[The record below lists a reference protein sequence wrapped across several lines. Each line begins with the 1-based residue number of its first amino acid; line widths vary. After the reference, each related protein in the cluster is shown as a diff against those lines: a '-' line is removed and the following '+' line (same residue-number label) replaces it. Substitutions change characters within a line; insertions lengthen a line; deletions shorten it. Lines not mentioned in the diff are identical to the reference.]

1 MDAPAAAPAP
11 AQRELDKRLSVAVK
25 SDQSVAVN
33 DGLANHQLNPVLN
46 GLPKAANAGLESTV
60 AWGVNQSTQMFVAV
74 DRANPLSLANNN
86 NGQFYR
92 NQATARRQAPLL
104 GKFQWQ
110 QNGNAVRVVDTDGSV
125 YEGSLTE
132 NATNAVSTLAPPQAD
147 NLAVNNSV
155 QNAQNALAR
164 TGVSFQVRGRSQT
177 LKQNIIFAGNVIPV
191 PDTGNSTQANGT
203 ALAANNASH
212 VGDANKQTTAING
225 QIVAPAGSA
234 SQFLGGAAGGSNR
247 NGADQNAAV
256 NNQAAANS
264 SASQLNWANVRIIGT
279 VQLETTNQFD
289 IDAIPAA
296 Q

>member
-1 MDAPAAAPAP
+1 
-11 AQRELDKRLSVAVK
+11 
-25 SDQSVAVN
+25 
-33 DGLANHQLNPVLN
+33 
-46 GLPKAANAGLESTV
+46 
-60 AWGVNQSTQMFVAV
+60 MFVAM
-74 DRANPLSLANNN
+74 DRLESSSLANNN
-86 NGQFYR
+86 TGQFYR
-92 NQATARRQAPLL
+92 NQANTRRLAPLL

-110 QNGNAVRVVDTDGSV
+110 QNGNAIRVVDTDGSV
-125 YEGSLTE
+125 YEGSLTD
-132 NATNAVSTLAPPQAD
+132 NATNVVSTLAPPQAD

-191 PDTGNSTQANGT
+191 TDTGNSTQANGT